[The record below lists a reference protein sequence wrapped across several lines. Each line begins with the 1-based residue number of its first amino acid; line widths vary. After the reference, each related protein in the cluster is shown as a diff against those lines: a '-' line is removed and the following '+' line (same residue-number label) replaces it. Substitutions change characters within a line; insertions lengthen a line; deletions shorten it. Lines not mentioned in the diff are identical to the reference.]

1 MATRRY
7 ITIFGSIIGEKVS
20 FSFSLSLSQTIDRF
34 RYGIPFRD
42 KHIHV
47 IDFSRET
54 DENILFLCFSLFSFF
69 FFFPSPLF
77 LSVVLICLVRFS
89 LRFSER
95 ENIGAPSPPLCSIV
109 ADFLLF
115 PRNCRRNDII
125 ARCRDQSPS
134 TSSFHRHCI
143 LLCTLS
149 NLSYKMFPH
158 PPRNRCQPGKRLT
171 SATRSI
177 KRPIPT

>member
-1 MATRRY
+1 MESR
-7 ITIFGSIIGEKVS
+7 FGTNTS
-20 FSFSLSLSQTIDRF
+20 T
-34 RYGIPFRD
+34 
-42 KHIHV
+42 V

-69 FFFPSPLF
+69 FFFPSTLF